1 MRKEADF
8 RAKFPPVVASG
19 MSAMSE
25 CERLLPTLEV
35 VLGCLLEAAAA
46 ASISDPWRA
55 TLSGTISSIVCA
67 KSTNQLCAY
76 HPTPVTFLLRLFA
89 TYHGCSALTAQ
100 LKLDLVRTVLARA
113 DGNDDL
119 LQFFSAGPPPKRSTA
134 EHLQVALQR
143 AAAASAR
150 GPSAAEAGGWPCWD
164 EAMFG
169 EFGSRAEAAEPMLT
183 LEALRAPADWEVRA
197 LDQPSQR
204 FGCADVDWL
213 QESGTPGQVLRA
225 LLDAAV
231 RPAADGAAA
240 GAEEMAGA
248 VMARLPLE
256 MQAPLVPQVLDLCV
270 SR

>member
-1 MRKEADF
+1 
-8 RAKFPPVVASG
+8 

-35 VLGCLLEAAAA
+35 VLGCLLEAATA

-55 TLSGTISSIVCA
+55 TLGGTISSIVCA

-183 LEALRAPADWEVRA
+183 LEALRAPADWEVRS
-197 LDQPSQR
+197 PEIESSQR
-204 FGCADVDWL
+204 LVLTGAGWS
-213 QESGTPGQVLRA
+213 QEGGTPGQVLRA

-231 RPAADGAAA
+231 RPAADGAAP
-240 GAEEMAGA
+240 GTEEIAGA